1 MPADNSVN
9 KSLAELRSWGQSDP
23 CGLADYTFQLQA
35 EVRRLRDAAAQN
47 STNSSRPPSSDRS
60 ESPKPKSL
68 RQASGRKP
76 GGQPGHP
83 GRTLEWKSDP
93 DDTKVHR
100 LLECEC
106 GEDLSRRPA
115 IDFEARQVF
124 DLPSLTLEC
133 TEHRAEIKDC
143 PCCHARVAAPFP
155 DDIKAPVQY
164 GKNLR
169 ALLAYLYD
177 AQEGASLRIS
187 QMCQEMFG
195 YAVSEATIQA
205 ARQQQYEALQPFEQR
220 LMEILPKEPVLGA
233 DETMVPINKVNHWL
247 HVLCTPLLT
256 FFSIQLLRG
265 KEAIQAIGII
275 PGFTGWLM
283 HDFLSSYLGF
293 ENCLHTFCKSHLMRE
308 LVFIFEQH
316 HQSWAKELHDLFLEM
331 RQWVEQQK
339 ARAAPFRKAQYQR
352 WLERYWNLLR
362 AGRQANPLTA
372 EQKARKRLKQSKE
385 QNLLDRL
392 EGYDEY
398 ILAFLWEWQLPF
410 TNNESERA
418 FRMMKTRLK
427 ISGCFRTL
435 DGARRHVRIRSYIS
449 TLGKHGLP
457 VLEYLR
463 RALDGGP
470 FLPSGTQTT

>member
-1 MPADNSVN
+1 
-9 KSLAELRSWGQSDP
+9 
-23 CGLADYTFQLQA
+23 
-35 EVRRLRDAAAQN
+35 
-47 STNSSRPPSSDRS
+47 
-60 ESPKPKSL
+60 
-68 RQASGRKP
+68 
-76 GGQPGHP
+76 
-83 GRTLEWKSDP
+83 
-93 DDTKVHR
+93 
-100 LLECEC
+100 
-106 GEDLSRRPA
+106 
-115 IDFEARQVF
+115 VF
-124 DLPSLTLEC
+124 DLPPLTLEC

-143 PCCHARVAAPFP
+143 PCCHARVTAPFP
-155 DDIKAPVQY
+155 DDVKAPVQY
-164 GKNLR
+164 GKNFR
-169 ALLAYLYD
+169 ALLAYFYD
-177 AQEGASLRIS
+177 AQEGASLRIR
-187 QMCQEMFG
+187 QMCQEMFSF
-195 YAVSEATIQA
+195 AVSEATIQA
-205 ARQQQYEALQPFEQR
+205 ARQQQYEALEPFEQR
-220 LMEILPKEPVLGA
+220 LVEILPQEPVLGA

-256 FFSIQLLRG
+256 FFSIQLSRG
-265 KEAIQAIGII
+265 KEAIEAIGII
-275 PGFTGWLM
+275 PRFTGWLM

-331 RQWVEQQK
+331 RQSVEQQK
-339 ARAAPFRKAQYQR
+339 ARASPMSKAQYQR
-352 WLERYWNLLR
+352 WLERYWDLLR
-362 AGRQANPLTA
+362 AGRQANPLTP
-372 EQKARKRLKQSKE
+372 EQRTRKRRKQSKE

-457 VLEYLR
+457 VLEYMR
-463 RALDGGP
+463 RALDGRP
-470 FLPSGTQTT
+470 FLPSGSKTT